1 MEQPF
6 NKLPSL
12 EIDQYQTLLNAIH
25 LINSTLDLDE
35 LLQIIVRELNRI
47 LAADRSTLFI
57 VDETHREIWSKVLL
71 GDEKLEIRL
80 PFGKGLA
87 GHVAQTGEVLN
98 IPDAY
103 QDPRFNPDVDRQSGY
118 RTRSVLCAPVR
129 KKDGKIIGVIQCIN
143 KQGGAFTAAD
153 VDFLL
158 AFADYIALAI
168 QNAQL
173 FQAELERQR
182 LENEMTV
189 AGEIQRDLLP
199 RGPIHIPG
207 YQIFAFQEP
216 ARQVGGDYYDLFETP
231 YGLSF
236 VLADVSGKGIPAAL
250 LMSNLHA
257 MFHALVEEEG
267 FSGSRL
273 IQKINN
279 HLYAFTA
286 ADKFATLFWGTID
299 LENHTLRYVN
309 AGHVPP
315 ALIHSSQSSTT
326 WRELTSGGL
335 PVGILKG
342 VEYQEEHVP
351 IAPGDLLF
359 LCSDGV
365 TEATNHRGDMLGLEF
380 IKNFVDSA
388 KGLNADEF
396 AQVLIRF
403 LRNFVKHTGFQDDV
417 TILVIKRVE

>member
-1 MEQPF
+1 MNYPF
-6 NKLPSL
+6 KNLATLGIP
-12 EIDQYQTLLNAIH
+12 QYQRLLKAIH

-35 LLQIIVRELNRI
+35 LLQIIVQELNRT
-47 LAADRSTLFI
+47 LEADRSTLFI
-57 VDETHREIWSKVLL
+57 VDDERKEIWSKVLL

-87 GHVAQTGEVLN
+87 GYVAQSGEVLN

-103 QDPRFNPDVDRQSGY
+103 QDPRFNPEVDHQSGY
-118 RTRSVLCAPVR
+118 HTRSVLCAPVCR
-129 KKDGKIIGVIQCIN
+129 KDGKIIGVIQCIN
-143 KQGGAFTAAD
+143 KKSGTFNDAD
-153 VDFLL
+153 AEFLL
-158 AFADYIALAI
+158 AFADFIALAI

-173 FQAELERQR
+173 FQSELERQR
-182 LENEMTV
+182 LENEMKV
-189 AGEIQRDLLP
+189 AGEIQRNLLP
-199 RGPIHIPG
+199 HTLTHIPG
-207 YQIFAFQEP
+207 YEIFAYQEP
-216 ARQVGGDYYDLFETP
+216 ARKIGGDYYDVFETP

-279 HLYAFTA
+279 HLYAFTT

-315 ALIHSSQSSTT
+315 ALIHSSQSTTT
-326 WRELTSGGL
+326 WRELSSGGL

-365 TEATNHRGDMLGLEF
+365 TEATNEREEMLGLEF
-380 IKNFVDSA
+380 IKNFIDSA
-388 KGLNADEF
+388 HTLSANDF
-396 AQVLIRF
+396 AQVLIRY
-403 LRNFVKHTGFQDDV
+403 LKHYVKPVGFRDDV
-417 TILVIKRVE
+417 TILVIKRVK